1 MNAPQITILACG
13 RFISRQIGADVYY
26 DGGHRCIKTPMS
38 GGGYLELVE
47 EYQPDRGYRWQLL
60 VAVSPTGD
68 RQVIE
73 H

>member
-1 MNAPQITILACG
+1 MNTPQITILACG
-13 RFISRQIGADVYY
+13 RFISRHIGADVYY
-26 DGGHRCIKTPMS
+26 DGRHRCIKTPMS

-68 RQVIE
+68 RQLIE